1 MFELTTVKIASS
13 FTLSFSYI
21 GSILDTNIP
30 PITGASY
37 RYSDE
42 AFMGPKAFRVAN
54 VIRAPSFQCDTIEVF
69 LMMFCQCAFGD
80 DYVC

>member
-54 VIRAPSFQCDTIEVF
+54 VIRAPSFQCDTIRRDRSF
-69 LMMFCQCAFGD
+69 LD
-80 DYVC
+80 DVLSMCIRR